1 MKQQSRYARW
11 RPARAGR
18 RRGQALQ
25 GRCAA
30 PAVSRLWVISSLL
43 WLAGCATLFAPPP
56 SAEQIDRDWQARQSR
71 LQDVDT
77 WELKG
82 RLAMRADDDGW
93 HASLRWQRQQ
103 DRHVID
109 LSGPLGKGHVRLN
122 QDASGA
128 RLRDNEQQ
136 THYAST
142 ARQLLYETTGWDL
155 PLDDLNYW
163 VLGLPAPDSPKRW
176 ELDDGGR
183 LKTLQQGGWE
193 VRFLAYGRHGDY
205 DLPSKVFIQRDP
217 AGAAAAADSKQTLEV
232 RLAIA
237 QWTVSTP

>member
-11 RPARAGR
+11 RPAYAGR

-30 PAVSRLWVISSLL
+30 PAVLRLWAISSLL
-43 WLAGCATLFAPPP
+43 WLAGCATLFTPPP

-142 ARQLLYETTGWDL
+142 ARQLLYETTGWDV
-155 PLDDLNYW
+155 PLDSLNYW
-163 VLGLPAPDSPKRW
+163 VLGLPAPDSPNRW

-183 LKTLQQGGWE
+183 LKTLQQAGWE
-193 VRFLAYGRHGDY
+193 IRFLGYRRHGDY
-205 DLPSKVFIQRDP
+205 DLPKKLFIQRNP
-217 AGAAAAADSKQTLEV
+217 AGADSTQMLEV